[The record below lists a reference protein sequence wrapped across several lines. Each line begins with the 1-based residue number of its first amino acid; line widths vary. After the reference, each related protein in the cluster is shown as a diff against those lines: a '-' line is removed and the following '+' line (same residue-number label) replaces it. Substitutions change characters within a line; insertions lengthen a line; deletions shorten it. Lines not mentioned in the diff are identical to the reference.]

1 MRYTYGILLL
11 LGVSAGILSCKK
23 ASNPNDENEHE
34 AINKVE
40 LSFSR
45 PGAAVATFVMED
57 PDGDGGNPPS
67 RIDTIRLAANQTYT
81 LEVRIKNIVAGKE
94 TDLTPSIIA
103 QGKAHE
109 LYFLPTGLNLTVTKT
124 DRDAAGY
131 PIGVQSTWAVG
142 AAASGNVMVKLMHK
156 SGIKGPNDAPTVGHT
171 DLQVVVPARVSN

>member
-1 MRYTYGILLL
+1 MRHTYGILLL
-11 LGVSAGILSCKK
+11 LGTMAGLPACKK

-40 LSFSR
+40 LTFSR
-45 PGAAVATFVMED
+45 LGAAVATFVMED

-81 LEVRIKNIVAGKE
+81 LDVRIKNIVAGKE
-94 TDLTPSIIA
+94 TDITPTIVA

-109 LYFLPTGLNLTVTKT
+109 MYFLPTGLNLTVTKN
-124 DRDAAGY
+124 DRDASGY
-131 PIGVQSTWAVG
+131 PVGLNSTWAVG
-142 AAASGNVMVKLMHK
+142 AAASGSVMVKLMHK
-156 SGIKGPNDAPTVGHT
+156 SGIKGPNDAPTVGHS

>member
-1 MRYTYGILLL
+1 MRHTYGILLL

-67 RIDTIRLAANQTYT
+67 RIDTIRLLSNQTYT
-81 LEVRIKNIVAGKE
+81 LNVRILNIVSGRE

-109 LYFLPTGLNLTVTKT
+109 LYFIPSGLNLSVTKT
-124 DRDAAGY
+124 DKDAAGY
-131 PIGVQSTWAVG
+131 PVGVTSTWTVG
-142 AAASGNVMVKLMHK
+142 AAGTGSVQLKLMHK
-156 SGIKGPNDAPTVGHT
+156 AGIKGPNDAPTVGHT